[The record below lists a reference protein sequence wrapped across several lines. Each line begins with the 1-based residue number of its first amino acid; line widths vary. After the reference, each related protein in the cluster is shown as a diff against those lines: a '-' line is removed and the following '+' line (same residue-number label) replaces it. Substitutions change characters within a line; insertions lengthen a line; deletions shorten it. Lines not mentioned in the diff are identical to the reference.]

1 MICGDFN
8 DTPYS
13 YAYLTAKGDLCDA
26 YRDGGFGPMKTY
38 YRNRFYFHIDHILYS
53 GDFLDATA
61 CRRGSSRASDH
72 YPLVADF
79 MIKKP
84 T

>member
-26 YRDGGFGPMKTY
+26 YRDGGFGPMKTCL
-38 YRNRFYFHIDHILYS
+38 LYTS
-53 GDFLDATA
+53 MSHRDAVDK
-61 CRRGSSRASDH
+61 CCFGCH
-72 YPLVADF
+72 KNLVAVA
-79 MIKKP
+79 KKHNNIGIQC
-84 T
+84 